1 MWGAFLVRPGACAV
15 RGHFD
20 TDTPRTPGQRA
31 GIVPK
36 GAPDGGGGY
45 LPDSAS
51 TIAGSSARN
60 ACPRWLMAFFSSGLS
75 SAQLRSSPLGCS
87 TGS

>member
-1 MWGAFLVRPGACAV
+1 MWGAFLVVGPLSVQAACAV

-36 GAPDGGGGY
+36 GAPDGGGY

-51 TIAGSSARN
+51 TIAGSSARK

-75 SAQLRSSPLGCS
+75 SAQLRSSPLG
-87 TGS
+87 